1 MGILLCKQ
9 GVMPEKPLI
18 SIPDI
23 NRYGSN
29 NKVQTCLLVVVI
41 LLTVISG
48 IYTGSSNFFRIMG
61 CHRVCFHYND

>member
-9 GVMPEKPLI
+9 GVMPEKPVI

-29 NKVQTCLLVVVI
+29 NKQQTCLPGVVI
-41 LLTVISG
+41 LLTVFSG
-48 IYTGSSNFFRIMG
+48 IYTGGSNFFRIVG
-61 CHRVCFHYND
+61 CHRVCFRYND